1 MKKVIFIL
9 IIAGAWYVNKNGWPD
24 FIRNS
29 NIPVISNSSLLS
41 IPAATAPATFKANTS
56 SPAAASNFSCDGRQH
71 CSQMRS
77 YDEAVFFLRNCPNTK
92 MDGDGDGIPCER
104 QFGR

>member
-1 MKKVIFIL
+1 M
-9 IIAGAWYVNKNGWPD
+9 NKNGWPD
-24 FIRNS
+24 FMQRS
-29 NIPVISNSSLLS
+29 SSPVISNAS
-41 IPAATAPATFKANTS
+41 ILS
-56 SPAAASNFSCDGRQH
+56 SPATASASFKPRTNSSALAPTFQCDGRQH
-71 CSQMRS
+71 CSQMSS

>member
-1 MKKVIFIL
+1 MKKIIFIL
-9 IIAGAWYVNKNGWPD
+9 IIAGGWYVNKNGWPD

-41 IPAATAPATFKANTS
+41 TPVMTAPSAFKANTS
-56 SPAAASNFSCDGRQH
+56 SSTTASNFSCDGRQH

-77 YDEAVFFLRNCPNTK
+77 YEEAVFFLRNCPNTK